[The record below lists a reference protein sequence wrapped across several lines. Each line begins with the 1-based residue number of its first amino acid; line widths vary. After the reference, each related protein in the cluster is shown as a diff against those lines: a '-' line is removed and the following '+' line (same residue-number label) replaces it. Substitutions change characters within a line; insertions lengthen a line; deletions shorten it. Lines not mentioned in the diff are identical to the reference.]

1 MTQHKPDILL
11 QPAPAP
17 LPVPGA
23 PGPGSAAA
31 PAKSK
36 PAASSQEYW
45 DFGHADFMP
54 QQVEV
59 DHDFGELRRLE
70 GRRTRRNK
78 WLLSGVLLIL
88 VAASYV
94 GYDILINDHNPLVD
108 DWTAKWAAM
117 LDLFHGKDAD
127 QAPVRAPKAEVATL
141 EAKKLRPADA
151 LKVVKGNPYWSLPN
165 RLVGS
170 RTALGRAWTPDEEET
185 LRLSLEHH
193 FRYQHFKAVRSIQTS
208 KFSGSESL
216 LWVALKDKGFWVRM
230 NAAVTLAEFAT
241 EVPINALE
249 AALTHARSD
258 LIANFFERFVHRP
271 NVGQLYLMRQIVR
284 LLDEKGRLVVLR
296 AISRSKDELR
306 DLYMVA
312 ATQDP
317 GRRIKSWVVKA
328 LQERP
333 IPQARR
339 AALLAVVQGEG
350 SPSIIFSNELEPA
363 SATELR
369 KTRSASNVMSDDEL
383 EQQLDQL
390 DDDSSHLQLFQDKAP
405 SMPATSVKAAD
416 DTPPADTFEYEK

>member
-1 MTQHKPDILL
+1 MEGK
-11 QPAPAP
+11 
-17 LPVPGA
+17 
-23 PGPGSAAA
+23 
-31 PAKSK
+31 
-36 PAASSQEYW
+36 
-45 DFGHADFMP
+45 
-54 QQVEV
+54 
-59 DHDFGELRRLE
+59 RR
-70 GRRTRRNK
+70 RRNK
-78 WLLSGVLLIL
+78 WLLCGVVVMLM
-88 VAASYV
+88 AASYV
-94 GYDILINDHNPLVD
+94 GYDLLINDQNPLD
-108 DWTAKWAAM
+108 EWAAKWTSI
-117 LDLFHGKDAD
+117 LDFFHGDD
-127 QAPVRAPKAEVATL
+127 DDPAPVSAPSKAEVAKT
-141 EAKKLRPADA
+141 ETKKLRPADA

-165 RLVGS
+165 RLLGPG
-170 RTALGRAWTPDEEET
+170 TALGRAWTPDEEET
-185 LRLSLEHH
+185 LRLGLEHH

-208 KFSGSESL
+208 AFAGSESL

-317 GRRIKSWVVKA
+317 GRHIKSWVAKA

-333 IPQARR
+333 IAPARR

-350 SPSIIFSNELEPA
+350 SPSIIFPHDVKPA
-363 SATELR
+363 SAAEQR
-369 KTRSASNVMSDDEL
+369 KTRPASNVMSDDEL

-405 SMPATSVKAAD
+405 GMPATSVKAAD

>member
-1 MTQHKPDILL
+1 MTQHIPDILL

-17 LPVPGA
+17 VPVPGA
-23 PGPGSAAA
+23 AGPGAAGA

-36 PAASSQEYW
+36 PAASTQEYW
-45 DFGHADFMP
+45 DFGNADFMP

-59 DHDFGELRRLE
+59 DYDFGELRRMD
-70 GRRTRRNK
+70 GRRRRRHK
-78 WLLSGVLLIL
+78 WMLSAMVLMLL
-88 VAASYV
+88 AASYV
-94 GYDILINDHNPLVD
+94 GYDILINDQNPLD
-108 DWTAKWAAM
+108 EWATKWTAM
-117 LDLFHGKDAD
+117 LDFFHGEDED
-127 QAPVRAPKAEVATL
+127 PAPVSAPPKEKVAKV
-141 EAKKLRPADA
+141 EAKKLRPGDA

-165 RLVGS
+165 RLLGS
-170 RTALGRAWTPDEEET
+170 GTALGRAWTPDEEET
-185 LRLSLEHH
+185 LRLGLEHH

-208 KFSGSESL
+208 KFTGSESL
-216 LWVALKDKGFWVRM
+216 LWVALKDKGFWIRM

-249 AALTHARSD
+249 GALTHARSD

-317 GRRIKSWVVKA
+317 GRHIKSWITKA

-333 IPQARR
+333 IPPARR

-350 SPSIIFSNELEPA
+350 SPSIIFPNELKPA
-363 SATELR
+363 SAAEQR
-369 KTRSASNVMSDDEL
+369 KTRPASNVMSDDEL

-390 DDDSSHLQLFQDKAP
+390 DDDSSHLQLFHDKTP
-405 SMPATSVKAAD
+405 GMPATSIKAIG
-416 DTPPADTFEYEK
+416 DTPPAETFEYEK